1 MCGGSAKL
9 PVGDPVLSWSGSVE
23 GDRLWVVERFALPL
37 VSFLSR
43 VVTRP
48 GFVVTTSAFL
58 VDRVFGGVRGG
69 E

>member
-23 GDRLWVVERFALPL
+23 GDHLRVVDLFALPL

-43 VVTRP
+43 VVIRP
-48 GFVVTTSAFL
+48 GFVVATGAFL

-69 E
+69 V